1 MDRFKQQCNKNLIE
15 VKEYSKR
22 KMNHKNKFIYI
33 KKKTI
38 QSKRQL
44 IRQECI
50 ETAPL
55 WNIDVA
61 EDLSLRKR

>member
-1 MDRFKQQCNKNLIE
+1 MKQK
-15 VKEYSKR
+15 KSF
-22 KMNHKNKFIYI
+22 MT
-33 KKKTI
+33 KKTR

-44 IRQECI
+44 TRLECI

-55 WNIDVA
+55 CNIDVV

>member
-1 MDRFKQQCNKNLIE
+1 MKQNNLFIT
-15 VKEYSKR
+15 
-22 KMNHKNKFIYI
+22 KM
-33 KKKTI
+33 KTR

-44 IRQECI
+44 MRLECI

-55 WNIDVA
+55 CNIDVV

>member
-1 MDRFKQQCNKNLIE
+1 MK
-15 VKEYSKR
+15 
-22 KMNHKNKFIYI
+22 HKNSFIT
-33 KKKTI
+33 KKKTR

-44 IRQECI
+44 TRQECI

-55 WNIDVA
+55 CNIDVV

>member
-1 MDRFKQQCNKNLIE
+1 MKQKN
-15 VKEYSKR
+15 S
-22 KMNHKNKFIYI
+22 FIT
-33 KKKTI
+33 KKKTR

-44 IRQECI
+44 TRLECI

-55 WNIDVA
+55 CNIDVV

>member
-1 MDRFKQQCNKNLIE
+1 MDRFKWKCNKKTIE
-15 VKEYSKR
+15 VKENSKR
-22 KMNHKNKFIYI
+22 KIKQKNKFIF
-33 KKKTI
+33 KKTR

-44 IRQECI
+44 TRQECI

-55 WNIDVA
+55 CNIDVV